1 MAFLDLAAGLPRN
14 AFERVRSFAN
24 GKRRARLIAGIAIVA
39 SIVIPAILWSSGT
52 SYSVLF
58 AGLSGEDGGRAI
70 AELQKLNVPYR
81 ITDGGRVILVPEA
94 DVGFARLQLAAR
106 GVPKQDGDQWT
117 LFDNESLGVSP
128 FAEQVHYARAVE
140 TALAHTVRDVDG
152 VVSATVKLAL
162 SKESDFLTDAPKPSA
177 AVMIRLRPGVQLTT
191 AQIDGVVGLV
201 AAGVPGLSRDN
212 VTLVD
217 QSGKVLN
224 SDGKDGLQQVPR
236 QLEIAQVV
244 AHQYET
250 TITDLLVPVLGRGNF
265 RVSADADID
274 FSHWQESSVKYGDS
288 HILSE
293 DAASHFRAFNSEQAI
308 GIPGALSNRPP
319 ETPTVSVPPA
329 AGQTGAVPAPTAD
342 PAGQQIVTEQ
352 EPMINAPNSLAP
364 ASAAESRGHSS
375 TTGLASINPGAAQR
389 SIALAG
395 SVPSDGLV
403 VATSPSPGNASAASD
418 PSIAIAAAVAGSVPN
433 TAAGGLP
440 DENSPSASAATPLP
454 ADLPDRLL
462 HGVIGSI
469 ESPGRE
475 IVLRLDPPEL
485 GNLTV
490 RVLVAGR
497 EIATW
502 FATPQ
507 AQLQQAIGQ
516 AIGQLQTELSNAGYT
531 LSGVWVGADTSSP
544 RDRGASLPLPPRE
557 RLAATRVEPQTIP
570 ATEIPSSSSGVSI
583 YV

>member
-1 MAFLDLAAGLPRN
+1 VAFLDLAAGLPRN

-24 GKRRARLIAGIAIVA
+24 GQQRARLIAGIAIMA

-58 AGLSGEDGGRAI
+58 AGLSGEEGGRAI

-106 GVPKQDGDQWT
+106 GIPKQDGDQWA

-128 FAEQVHYARAVE
+128 FAEQVHYTRAIE

-162 SKESDFLTDAPKPSA
+162 PKESDFLTDAPKPSA

-224 SDGKDGLQQVPR
+224 SDDKDGLQQVPR
-236 QLEIAQVV
+236 QLEIAQAI

-250 TITDLLVPVLGRGNF
+250 MIIDLLVPVLGRGNF

-274 FSHWQESSVKYGDS
+274 FSQWQESSVKYGDS

-293 DAASHFRAFNSEQAI
+293 DAASHFRASNSEQAI

-319 ETPTVSVPPA
+319 ETPTVSALPA
-329 AGQTGAVPAPTAD
+329 AGQTGAVPAPTTT
-342 PAGQQIVTEQ
+342 PAASEPEQ
-352 EPMINAPNSLAP
+352 PPKEPPPDTHRTTNYDIDRTVQALEHPSWKLRAINIDVLVNNPSRNPIP
-364 ASAAESRGHSS
+364 AQRIQAINKLVSAAIGSGENRHIAVVDLPFAEEGSGAGDANPTWWRQRWM
-375 TTGLASINPGAAQR
+375 TTVTQNALLVIAGLLVLLGGVLPLLRYMRVNLASQSGHRDGAFVFEPAN
-389 SIALAG
+389 
-395 SVPSDGLV
+395 SD
-403 VATSPSPGNASAASD
+403 ARDRAE
-418 PSIAIAAAVAGSVPN
+418 PSIAAVAAVGNAPRID
-433 TAAGGLP
+433 P
-440 DENSPSASAATPLP
+440 D
-454 ADLPDRLL
+454 
-462 HGVIGSI
+462 
-469 ESPGRE
+469 
-475 IVLRLDPPEL
+475 
-485 GNLTV
+485 TV
-490 RVLVAGR
+490 RTLVANDPAR
-497 EIATW
+497 TAEVIKEWIA
-502 FATPQ
+502 
-507 AQLQQAIGQ
+507 
-516 AIGQLQTELSNAGYT
+516 
-531 LSGVWVGADTSSP
+531 
-544 RDRGASLPLPPRE
+544 RDRSSLRRAS
-557 RLAATRVEPQTIP
+557 
-570 ATEIPSSSSGVSI
+570 
-583 YV
+583 